1 MKKMLN
7 DFAYSA
13 LFAAALGVVLLIWPS
28 LSGKIIC
35 YGLAAVLLALGVYR
49 IICYFVRDAMMTML
63 RGDLMAG
70 LVLIALG
77 IFVIAKP
84 DVIVSVL
91 PVLFGLL
98 LILGAMSEIQTAF
111 DMKRM
116 ESSRWYLSLIAAL
129 VLAALGAVILLNP
142 FSTALTLMRFIG
154 VALIVEGVSEF
165 IFSIRLAHRQK
176 TYYPVEG
183 KVVE

>member
-111 DMKRM
+111 NMLAVFLFGFLLKFV
-116 ESSRWYLSLIAAL
+116 SLQLLPWGSALNSRHRAL
-129 VLAALGAVILLNP
+129 RP
-142 FSTALTLMRFIG
+142 SRP
-154 VALIVEGVSEF
+154 
-165 IFSIRLAHRQK
+165 
-176 TYYPVEG
+176 PV
-183 KVVE
+183 

>member
-63 RGDLMAG
+63 RGG
-70 LVLIALG
+70 L
-77 IFVIAKP
+77 
-84 DVIVSVL
+84 
-91 PVLFGLL
+91 
-98 LILGAMSEIQTAF
+98 
-111 DMKRM
+111 
-116 ESSRWYLSLIAAL
+116 
-129 VLAALGAVILLNP
+129 
-142 FSTALTLMRFIG
+142 STFTM
-154 VALIVEGVSEF
+154 
-165 IFSIRLAHRQK
+165 
-176 TYYPVEG
+176 P
-183 KVVE
+183 